1 MHLQVHQLS
10 PMLRAAQALAQPATI
25 LALQRKRQRRARV
38 QLTHVPLTHVLLTH
52 APLTHALL
60 IHAPLTH
67 APLTHAP
74 LTHALLTHA
83 QPTLVRL
90 KLNGVHLVRPGA
102 HPPSVPG
109 RIFLFLGIQ

>member
-38 QLTHVPLTHVLLTH
+38 QLTHVPLTHALLTH

-67 APLTHAP
+67 AL